1 MTIQRKTIEDIIASR
16 EKSGGNIGGL
26 NGGIRNNTMDCNSD
40 INKNDNKMIGGL
52 NGGLNNDHR
61 HVLGI
66 NSRQKRIMS
75 LIKLKPAVIVEQMA
89 TILSISKRTL
99 ERDLSMLQKEGII
112 KHEGSKKSGIWIVLE
127 PYNTDME

>member
-16 EKSGGNIGGL
+16 EKSGGV

-52 NGGLNNDHR
+52 NNDHR
-61 HVLGI
+61 HVVGI

>member
-16 EKSGGNIGGL
+16 EKSGGV

-66 NSRQKRIMS
+66 NSR
-75 LIKLKPAVIVEQMA
+75 
-89 TILSISKRTL
+89 
-99 ERDLSMLQKEGII
+99 
-112 KHEGSKKSGIWIVLE
+112 
-127 PYNTDME
+127 